1 MAGAAD
7 DPYAVLGVARSA
19 TQADIKAAYQTL
31 VGKYHPDLH
40 QQNPLEDLAKEGMVE
55 INAAYELLSDPAR
68 RAAYDAGFR
77 SWTRGRG
84 ARERRAQAAAE
95 GWTVN
100 RVGLTILTIAAL
112 PLIFGAAMLLVRLLR
127 LLFVR
132 LFGAAGAIGGGRVAA
147 AVVIGGVVVLVVAW
161 RRRRARG
168 KAAPPPAP

>member
-19 TQADIKAAYQTL
+19 AQVEIKAAYQTL

-40 QQNPLEDLAKEGMVE
+40 QQNPLEDLAKERMVE

-95 GWTVN
+95 GWTVQ
-100 RVGLTILTIAAL
+100 RVGLTVLTIAAL
-112 PLIFGAAMLLVRLLR
+112 PLIFWAAMLVVRLLR
-127 LLFVR
+127 LALVR
-132 LFGAAGAIGGGRVAA
+132 LFGAAGAVGGGRIAA
-147 AVVIGGVVVLVVAW
+147 AVVIAAVVVLVIVW
-161 RRRRARG
+161 RKRRRSTSTSR
-168 KAAPPPAP
+168 